1 MHTMRNDNPKTMK
14 VRVFVTG
21 ISTEVGKTLASAILT
36 EALEADYWKPI
47 QSGDLQYTDSDKVRE
62 LITNTT
68 SQIHPSA
75 YSLQSPMS
83 PHAAAEIDGVTIAL
97 DKIIPPQTK
106 NHLVI
111 EGAGGLMVPL
121 NNQDT
126 IADLILDSYRVVV
139 VSRHYLGS
147 INHTLLTLQ
156 ALKEMGFAPVIVF
169 SGNAHPTTES
179 IIASKSQVP
188 ILGRIPELSEINS
201 KAVYSLAE
209 ELRPTLVRYLLT

>member
-1 MHTMRNDNPKTMK
+1 MK
-14 VRVFVTG
+14 ARVFVTG

-36 EALEADYWKPI
+36 ESLEADYWKPI

-75 YSLQSPMS
+75 YSLQTPMS
-83 PHAAAEIDGVTIAL
+83 PHAAAEIDGVTITL

-169 SGNAHPTTES
+169 SGNPHPTTES

-201 KAVYSLAE
+201 KTVYSLAE
-209 ELRPTLVRYLLT
+209 ELRPALVRYLLT